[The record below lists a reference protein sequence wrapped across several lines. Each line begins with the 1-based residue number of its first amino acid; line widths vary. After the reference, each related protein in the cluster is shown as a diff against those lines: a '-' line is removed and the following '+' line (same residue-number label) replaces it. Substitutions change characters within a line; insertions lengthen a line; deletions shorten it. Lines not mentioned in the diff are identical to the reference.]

1 MDTRQFF
8 TAGVLQLVDALHQ
21 SIRSCPFFGSS
32 FSVPGS
38 PPEDFCGTIKRSDV
52 VFLRV
57 VVLFLDVQPPPAPPL
72 DGVGEFDV
80 EVVHFGTDADDNA
93 AHIVGDIAG
102 AVAPEI
108 ENALPQ
114 APMRMGPEEALAQSD
129 ENRDMEDGV
138 RGQLMQLNPVNKE
151 KSTEKLVDG
160 GGKAANEV
168 VDKSYPVPNGRTW
181 EAFVAGEDQRAL
193 LLVQA
198 KLLEGLLVLIGNFR
212 SLPSRDLRVL
222 HRCVG
227 AWRGVSQQFGARR
240 HKAEL

>member
-1 MDTRQFF
+1 
-8 TAGVLQLVDALHQ
+8 VDALHQ

-38 PPEDFCGTIKRSDV
+38 APEDFCGTIERSNG

-57 VVLFLDVQPPPAPPL
+57 VVLLLDVQPPLAPPL

-80 EVVHFGTDADDNA
+80 KVVNFRTDADDNA
-93 AHIVGDIAG
+93 AQIIGDIAG
-102 AVAPEI
+102 AVAPVI
-108 ENALPQ
+108 ENVLPQ
-114 APMRMGPEEALAQSD
+114 APMRMGPEEALAQGD

-138 RGQLMQLNPVNKE
+138 GGQLMQLNPVNKE
-151 KSTEKLVDG
+151 KSTEKLMDG

-168 VDKSYPVPNGRTW
+168 IDKSYPVPNGRTW

-193 LLVQA
+193 LDQA
-198 KLLEGLLVLIGNFR
+198 KLLEGLLVLVGDFR

-227 AWRGVSQQFGARR
+227 PWRGMSQQFGAWR